1 MDEAFE
7 RFRKKARAV
16 AAALKT
22 VERADRALARTPR
35 DPAAVA
41 GAADAAIRALEAAG
55 GVDAVVQ
62 EVRQALE
69 AARAEARAALEH
81 ERALLAGRV
90 AEGLQAAGIAVEGNL
105 PQLRA
110 GPFTLEFDFG
120 GKARVTIW
128 FGPKK
133 ERLAVMPLDADALV
147 RKVVEMHRDLFRG
160 EDDTTAF
167 LADVER
173 AYRVCLAR
181 FALADG
187 ERVPITALM
196 AEVAFLRQD
205 ERFVTDP
212 RREHFRP
219 FGRVEFAAALSRLRT
234 LRVGSRELRL
244 DVATLSQTRKPADH
258 LWVPR
263 GREGVNVATAAFIRV
278 APEGGPS

>member
-1 MDEAFE
+1 MDEGIE

-41 GAADAAIRALEAAG
+41 QTTEAAVRAL
-55 GVDAVVQ
+55 DAVGDITVIMA
-62 EVRQALE
+62 EVRQALDTARTE
-69 AARAEARAALEH
+69 AKAVLEH

-90 AEGLQAAGIAVEGNL
+90 AAGLQQAGITVEGNL
-105 PQLRA
+105 PLLQA
-110 GPFTLEFDFG
+110 GAFTLEFDFG
-120 GKARVTIW
+120 GKAKVTIW
-128 FGPKK
+128 FGPRK
-133 ERLAVMPLDADALV
+133 ERLTILPLDADALV
-147 RKVVEMHRDLFRG
+147 RKVVALKQDLFPG
-160 EDDTTAF
+160 EEDPSF
-167 LADVER
+167 LADLER

-181 FALADG
+181 FALPDG

-205 ERFVTDP
+205 DRFVTDP
-212 RREHFRP
+212 RRENFRP

-234 LRVGSRELRL
+234 LRLGLRELRL
-244 DVATLSQTRKPADH
+244 DVATLSQTRKPSDH

-263 GREGVNVATAAFIRV
+263 GREGVHVASAAFVRV
-278 APEGGPS
+278 ALEGGMS

>member
-1 MDEAFE
+1 MDQEIE

-16 AAALKT
+16 ATALKA
-22 VERADRALARTPR
+22 VEKAERAMAHVPR

-41 GAADAAIRALEAAG
+41 EAAEAAVRALEAAG
-55 GVDAVVQ
+55 DADAVVR
-62 EVRQALE
+62 EVRQVLD

-90 AEGLQAAGIAVEGNL
+90 ASGLQEAGIPVEGNL

-110 GPFTLEFDFG
+110 GAFTLEFEFG
-120 GKARVTIW
+120 GKARVTLW

-147 RKVVEMHRDLFRG
+147 RKVVEAHQDLFRV
-160 EDDTTAF
+160 EDDGASF
-167 LADVER
+167 LADLER

-181 FALADG
+181 FSLPDG

-205 ERFVTDP
+205 ERFLTDP

-234 LRVGSRELRL
+234 LRIGSRELRL

-263 GREGVNVATAAFIRV
+263 GREGVNVATAAFVRV
-278 APEGGPS
+278 VPEGGPS

>member
-1 MDEAFE
+1 M
-7 RFRKKARAV
+7 
-16 AAALKT
+16 
-22 VERADRALARTPR
+22 
-35 DPAAVA
+35 
-41 GAADAAIRALEAAG
+41 
-55 GVDAVVQ
+55 
-62 EVRQALE
+62 
-69 AARAEARAALEH
+69 
-81 ERALLAGRV
+81 
-90 AEGLQAAGIAVEGNL
+90 

-110 GPFTLEFDFG
+110 GGFTLEFDFG
-120 GKARVTIW
+120 SKARVTIW

-147 RKVVEMHRDLFRG
+147 RKVVEMHRDLFCG
-160 EDDTTAF
+160 EDDDAAF
-167 LADVER
+167 LADLER

-212 RREHFRP
+212 RREHFRS

-234 LRVGSRELRL
+234 LRVGPRELRL

-263 GREGVNVATAAFIRV
+263 GREGVNIATAAFLRV
-278 APEGGPS
+278 ASEGGLS